1 MPTSSLPAPDTVA
14 ISGDERAFFIALG
27 GRIARIRKE
36 QDITR
41 AQLAELIG
49 ITQQTINSYETGRRR
64 VPVSLLPAIAK
75 RLGVAVEA
83 LLGDDSKAV
92 AKRGPVPKLQQQMD
106 RITQLPRAR
115 QQFVMQV
122 IESVLAQASR

>member
-1 MPTSSLPAPDTVA
+1 MARPAQ
-14 ISGDERAFFIALG
+14 RA
-27 GRIARIRKE
+27 RRKA
-36 QDITR
+36 QDITQ
-41 AQLAELIG
+41 AQLAEQLG
-49 ITQQTINSYETGRRR
+49 ISQQAMNSFEKGRRR

-83 LLGDDSKAV
+83 LLTDDSKAA
-92 AKRGPVPKLQQQMD
+92 AKRGPAPKLQQQMD

-122 IESVLAQASR
+122 IESVLAQADR

>member
-1 MPTSSLPAPDTVA
+1 MERCKTAGCAMNSLNGPTVSWVSNSRV
-14 ISGDERAFFIALG
+14 
-27 GRIARIRKE
+27 
-36 QDITR
+36 
-41 AQLAELIG
+41 
-49 ITQQTINSYETGRRR
+49 TQQTLNSYETGRRR
-64 VPVSLLPAIAK
+64 VPVSLLPALAK

-83 LLGDDSKAV
+83 ILDDDTKAA

-115 QQFVMQV
+115 QQFVMEV

>member
-1 MPTSSLPAPDTVA
+1 MPTPSLSASDTVA
-14 ISGDERAFFIALG
+14 ISTDERTFFIALG

-36 QDITR
+36 QGITQ

-49 ITQQTINSYETGRRR
+49 VTQQTINSYKTGRRR

-115 QQFVMQV
+115 QQFVMEV

>member
-1 MPTSSLPAPDTVA
+1 MPTSSLSALDSVA
-14 ISGDERAFFIALG
+14 ISNDERTFFITLG
-27 GRIARIRKE
+27 GRIARIRKD
-36 QDITR
+36 QDITQ

-75 RLGVAVEA
+75 RLGVAVET
-83 LLGDDSKAV
+83 LLGDDAKASS
-92 AKRGPVPKLQQQMD
+92 KRGPAPKLQQQMD

-122 IESVLAQASR
+122 IDSVLAQAGR

>member
-1 MPTSSLPAPDTVA
+1 VA
-14 ISGDERAFFIALG
+14 ITDNERAFFAALG
-27 GRIARIRKE
+27 GRIARLRKQ
-36 QDITR
+36 QDITQV
-41 AQLAELIG
+41 QLAELLG
-49 ITQQTINSYETGRRR
+49 ITQQTLNSYEIGRRR
-64 VPVSLLPAIAK
+64 VPVSLLPALAK

-83 LLGDDSKAV
+83 ILDDDTKAA

-115 QQFVMQV
+115 QQFVMEV

>member
-1 MPTSSLPAPDTVA
+1 MFRSALELSDHPVA
-14 ISGDERAFFIALG
+14 ITDDERAFFIALG
-27 GRIARIRKE
+27 ARIGRLRKD
-36 QDITR
+36 QDITQV
-41 AQLAELIG
+41 QLAELIG
-49 ITQQTINSYETGRRR
+49 VTQQTLNSYETGRRR

-83 LLGDDSKAV
+83 LLEDDAKAA

-106 RITQLPRAR
+106 RIAQLPRAR

-122 IESVLAQASR
+122 IDSVIAAHQ

>member
-1 MPTSSLPAPDTVA
+1 MPTLSLPIYEPVA
-14 ISGDERAFFIALG
+14 INSDERAFFIALG
-27 GRIARIRKE
+27 GRIARLRKD
-36 QDITR
+36 QDITQ
-41 AQLAELIG
+41 ALLAELIG
-49 ITQQTINSYETGRRR
+49 VTQQTINSYETGRRR

-83 LLGDDSKAV
+83 LLTDDSKAA
-92 AKRGPVPKLQQQMD
+92 AKRGPAPKLQQQMD

-122 IESVLAQASR
+122 IESVLAQADR

>member
-1 MPTSSLPAPDTVA
+1 M
-14 ISGDERAFFIALG
+14 
-27 GRIARIRKE
+27 RKE
-36 QDITR
+36 QDITQ
-41 AQLAELIG
+41 AQLAELVG
-49 ITQQTINSYETGRRR
+49 VTQQTINSYETGRRR

-83 LLGDDSKAV
+83 LLNDDTKAA

-115 QQFVMQV
+115 QQFVMEV
-122 IESVLAQASR
+122 IDSVLAQAAR

>member
-1 MPTSSLPAPDTVA
+1 MPTLSLPIYEPVA
-14 ISGDERAFFIALG
+14 ISTDERAFFAALG
-27 GRIARIRKE
+27 GRIARVRKE
-36 QDITR
+36 QDITQ
-41 AQLAELIG
+41 AQLAELVG
-49 ITQQTINSYETGRRR
+49 VTQQTINSYETGRRR

-83 LLGDDSKAV
+83 LLNDDAKAA

-115 QQFVMQV
+115 QQFVMEV
-122 IESVLAQASR
+122 IDSVLAQAAR

>member
-1 MPTSSLPAPDTVA
+1 MPRLSLPIDHAVA
-14 ISGDERAFFIALG
+14 ITDDERAFFIALG
-27 GRIARIRKE
+27 ARIGRLRKD
-36 QDITR
+36 QDITQV
-41 AQLAELIG
+41 QLAELIG
-49 ITQQTINSYETGRRR
+49 VTQQTLNSYETGRRR

-83 LLGDDSKAV
+83 LLEDDAKAA

-106 RITQLPRAR
+106 RIAQLPRAR

-122 IESVLAQASR
+122 IESMLAQAAR

>member
-1 MPTSSLPAPDTVA
+1 MPTLSLPALDPVA
-14 ISGDERAFFIALG
+14 ISSDERAFFIALG
-27 GRIARIRKE
+27 GRIARIRKD
-36 QDITR
+36 QDITQ
-41 AQLAELIG
+41 AQLADLIG

-83 LLGDDSKAV
+83 LLDDDAKAT
-92 AKRGPVPKLQQQMD
+92 AKRGPAPKLQQQMD

-122 IESVLAQASR
+122 IDSVLAQAGR

>member
-1 MPTSSLPAPDTVA
+1 MPTLSLPIYEPVA
-14 ISGDERAFFIALG
+14 ITSDERAFFAALG
-27 GRIARIRKE
+27 GRIARLRKQ
-36 QDITR
+36 QDITQ

-75 RLGVAVEA
+75 RLGVAVEV
-83 LLGDDSKAV
+83 LLNDDSKA
-92 AKRGPVPKLQQQMD
+92 ATKRGPVPKLQQQMD

-115 QQFVMQV
+115 QQFVMEV
-122 IESVLAQASR
+122 IDSVLAQAAR

>member
-1 MPTSSLPAPDTVA
+1 MPTLSLPIYEPMA
-14 ISGDERAFFIALG
+14 ITADERAFFAALG
-27 GRIARIRKE
+27 GRIAQLRKQ
-36 QDITR
+36 QDITQV
-41 AQLAELIG
+41 QLAELIG
-49 ITQQTINSYETGRRR
+49 VTQQTINSYETGRRR
-64 VPVSLLPAIAK
+64 VPVSLLPVIAK

-83 LLGDDSKAV
+83 LLADDSKGA

-122 IESVLAQASR
+122 IESVLAQSSR

>member
-1 MPTSSLPAPDTVA
+1 MAGSAPNN
-14 ISGDERAFFIALG
+14 ERAFFAALG
-27 GRIARIRKE
+27 GRIARLRKQ
-36 QDITR
+36 QDITQV
-41 AQLAELIG
+41 QLAELLG
-49 ITQQTINSYETGRRR
+49 ITQQTLNSYEIGRRR
-64 VPVSLLPAIAK
+64 VPVSLLPALAK

-83 LLGDDSKAV
+83 ILDDDTKAA

-115 QQFVMQV
+115 QQFVMEV

>member
-1 MPTSSLPAPDTVA
+1 MPTLTLPSPDPVA
-14 ISGDERAFFIALG
+14 ISPDERAFFAALG
-27 GRIARIRKE
+27 SRIAHLRKQ
-36 QDITR
+36 QDITQ

-49 ITQQTINSYETGRRR
+49 VTQQTVNSYETGRRR

-75 RLGVAVEA
+75 RLGVSVEA
-83 LLGDDSKAV
+83 LLSDDTKAA

-106 RITQLPRAR
+106 RITQLPRTK

-122 IESVLAQASR
+122 IDSVLAQASR

>member
-1 MPTSSLPAPDTVA
+1 MA
-14 ISGDERAFFIALG
+14 ITDDERAFFIALG
-27 GRIARIRKE
+27 ARIGRLRKD
-36 QDITR
+36 QDITQV
-41 AQLAELIG
+41 QLAELIG
-49 ITQQTINSYETGRRR
+49 VTQQTLNSYETGRRR

-83 LLGDDSKAV
+83 LLEDDAKAA

-106 RITQLPRAR
+106 RIAQLPRAR

-122 IESVLAQASR
+122 IDSVIAAHQ